1 MKNFLN
7 LIPLFKDLR
16 NYSKSSFSKDLVAGL
31 TVGVMLVPQ
40 GMAYAYLAGMPPIY
54 GLYAGLIPLIT
65 YGVFGSSRHLS
76 VGPVAVSALLVFA
89 GIKTMA
95 EPLTNEFIE
104 LAVLAAFLI
113 GILQIS
119 LSALRLGILV
129 NFISHPVISGFT
141 SAAAIIV
148 AVSQLKDVL
157 GIDVPRLGNP
167 LNTIWYIL
175 ENMSSFN
182 GYTVSLSLLA
192 LASLILIKR
201 VNRRIPG
208 SLIIVVVATA
218 LSWRFDFDSMGIAT
232 VGTIPEGLP
241 KLSIPLFHKETVVAL
256 LPTVF
261 TVTAISL
268 VESLGIAK
276 TYEGKSKKY
285 KVLNNQE
292 LFALGAA
299 NVFGSFSQSMPTS
312 GSFSRS
318 AVNFSSNAKTGIS
331 SLVSA
336 LIVLFSLLFLTSLF
350 RHLPIAILAAII
362 LIAIK
367 NLFDLHEAIR
377 LWKIHRRDF
386 YLLLI
391 TFLGTLLLGIELG
404 VLLGFSLSIIMV
416 LYKSSKPNITE
427 LGLIKGTNYFRSSDR
442 YEGLVKVENHTLIRF
457 DDQLY
462 YGNAY
467 YFKDKFME
475 CAERNKS
482 KYVVLDASNIHDIDS
497 TGLTV
502 LQDLILF
509 LEQSNREFKIANM
522 VEQVEDLVENS
533 GILFTNQ
540 NTVETFGSLKE
551 AVASMHSS

>member
-148 AVSQLKDVL
+148 AVSQLKDIL

-533 GILFTNQ
+533 GILLTNQ

>member
-1 MKNFLN
+1 M
-7 LIPLFKDLR
+7 
-16 NYSKSSFSKDLVAGL
+16 VAGL

-129 NFISHPVISGFT
+129 NFISYPVISGFT

-442 YEGLVKVENHTLIRF
+442 YEGLVKVESHTLIRF

-475 CAERNKS
+475 FAERNKS

>member
-1 MKNFLN
+1 MKKILSF
-7 LIPLFKDLR
+7 IPLLSDLK
-16 NYSKSSFSKDLVAGL
+16 NYSKDSFSKDALAGI

-54 GLYAGLIPLIT
+54 GLYAGLVPLIA

-95 EPLTNEFIE
+95 EPLTAEFVE
-104 LAVLAAFLI
+104 LAILAAFLI
-113 GILQIS
+113 GLLQIS

-148 AVSQLKDVL
+148 AISQLKDVL
-157 GIDVPRLGNP
+157 GMDVPRFDNP
-167 LNTIWYIL
+167 ISTLWYII
-175 ENMSSFN
+175 ENARSFN

-192 LASLILIKR
+192 LASLLLIKR
-201 VNRRIPG
+201 VDRRIPG
-208 SLIIVVVATA
+208 ALIIVIISTA
-218 LSWRFDFDSMGIAT
+218 LSWLFDFDKMGIDT
-232 VGTIPEGLP
+232 VGDIPEGLP
-241 KLSIPLFHKETVVAL
+241 SLSIPLFHKETVIAL

-285 KVLNNQE
+285 KVKNNQE
-292 LFALGAA
+292 LFALGIA
-299 NVFGSFSQSMPTS
+299 NVMGSFAQSMPTS

-318 AVNFSSNAKTGIS
+318 AVNFSSKAKTGVSSLIS
-331 SLVSA
+331 SV
-336 LIVLFSLLFLTSLF
+336 IVLLSLLFLTSLF
-350 RHLPIAILAAII
+350 KHLPIAVLAAII
-362 LIAIK
+362 LLAIK
-367 NLFDLHEAIR
+367 NLFDLNEALR
-377 LWKIHRRDF
+377 LWKVHKRDF

-391 TFLGTLLLGIELG
+391 TFLGTILLGIELG
-404 VLLGFSLSIIMV
+404 VLLGFSLSIITV

-427 LGLIKGTNYFRSSDR
+427 LGMIKGTNYFRSSDR
-442 YEGLVKVENHTLIRF
+442 YNGLEKAANHTLIRF

-467 YFKDKFME
+467 YFKDKFLE
-475 CAERNKS
+475 ISERSEN
-482 KYVVLDASNIHDIDS
+482 KYVVLDASNMHDIDS
-497 TGLTV
+497 TGFTV
-502 LQDLILF
+502 LEDIIQF
-509 LEQSNREFKIANM
+509 LSKNQKVLKIANM
-522 VEQVEDLVENS
+522 VEQVEEMLENS
-533 GILFTNQ
+533 GIL
-540 NTVETFGSLKE
+540 NTENGKVETYGSLKE
-551 AVASMHSS
+551 AVEV